1 MYKILIVD
9 DEVLVRVGIKSM
21 LNWED
26 KGYTIIGEACNGI
39 EALAKIQEQEPHII
53 FVDLIMKKMNGF
65 ELITAVKKD
74 YPNIKIIVLS
84 CYNDFQ
90 NVKEA
95 MRLGA
100 NDYIFKLTVTSEE
113 LLTTLEVLKNQ
124 IDEDIKKNK
133 NKNIYDTM
141 FSENLAIIKDKK
153 IKIAIEQSYFNE
165 KEFCNE
171 LEAMNLKVS
180 IGEEYSVLIIKI
192 NNIYE
197 LNYNDKIKEKDILNS
212 AIGNMISEILQI
224 FPNFEIFNY
233 GEGDIGII
241 FNFKESAF
249 IEKEVMEAF
258 IKIKDYLHRYL
269 GIGVSGGLSTKHKGI
284 REFKIA
290 VFEAEKACNLRFY
303 CGSGKCLVSLGKE
316 DINGNDRL
324 LPDLNDYS
332 KIIIESIEKSN
343 HELCNQYI
351 SEYITKLK
359 YFKNLPEFKI
369 RNKINQLLYF
379 LNNIANRNGIDIYLI
394 NIENFSLEPQ
404 EIILKYDSIDDILV
418 WMNLFITKFIQ
429 VLHKK
434 NLGKYREEIIKIKYY
449 ITNNLD
455 KVIDIPTAAN
465 YVNMSESY
473 FSHIFKKDVGISFID
488 YVNNEKI
495 EKAKELISLNN
506 YKIYEVSDKLGFQ
519 NSTYFTMLFKKI
531 SGLSPSDY
539 KKSIKVQ

>member
-1 MYKILIVD
+1 
-9 DEVLVRVGIKSM
+9 
-21 LNWED
+21 
-26 KGYTIIGEACNGI
+26 
-39 EALAKIQEQEPHII
+39 
-53 FVDLIMKKMNGF
+53 
-65 ELITAVKKD
+65 
-74 YPNIKIIVLS
+74 
-84 CYNDFQ
+84 
-90 NVKEA
+90 VKEA

-133 NKNIYDTM
+133 NKNIYDNM
-141 FSENLAIIKDKK
+141 FSENLATIKDKK
-153 IKIAIEQSYFNE
+153 LKVAIEQSYSNE

-171 LEAMNLKVS
+171 LVALNMKVS
-180 IGEEYSVLIIKI
+180 MGEEYSILIIKV

-197 LNYNDKIKEKDILNS
+197 LNYNGKIKKKGILNS
-212 AIGNMISEILQI
+212 AIGNMVSEILQI

-233 GEGDIGII
+233 CEGGIATI
-241 FNFKESAF
+241 INCEKNTF

-269 GIGVSGGLSTKHKGI
+269 GISVSGGLSTKHKGI
-284 REFKIA
+284 REFRIA

-316 DINGNDRL
+316 EDINESDRL

-351 SEYITKLK
+351 NEYITKLK

-394 NIENFSLEPQ
+394 NIENFNLEPQ
-404 EIILKYDSIDDILV
+404 EIISKYDSIDDILV
-418 WMNLFITKFIQ
+418 WMNLFITKLIQ
-429 VLHKK
+429 VLHTK

-455 KVIDIPTAAN
+455 KVIDVPTAAN

-495 EKAKELISLNN
+495 EKAKELILGSN

-531 SGLSPSDY
+531 IGLSPRDY
-539 KKSIKVQ
+539 KKSIK

>member
-65 ELITAVKKD
+65 ELITVVKKD

-171 LEAMNLKVS
+171 LMALNMKVS
-180 IGEEYSVLIIKI
+180 IEEKYSVLIIKI

-241 FNFKESAF
+241 FNLKKSAF

-455 KVIDIPTAAN
+455 KAIDIPTAAN

-519 NSTYFTMLFKKI
+519 NATYFTMLFKKI

>member
-21 LNWED
+21 VNWED

-39 EALAKIQEQEPHII
+39 EALSKIKEQEPHII
-53 FVDLIMKKMNGF
+53 FVDLMMKKMNGF
-65 ELITAVKKD
+65 ELITVVKKD

-84 CYNDFQ
+84 CYNDFK
-90 NVKEA
+90 NVKDA

-100 NDYIFKLTVTSEE
+100 NDYIFKLTITSEE

-133 NKNIYDTM
+133 NKNTYDIM
-141 FSENLAIIKDKK
+141 LSENLATIKDKK
-153 IKIAIEQSYFNE
+153 FKIAIEQSYSNE
-165 KEFCNE
+165 NEFCNE
-171 LEAMNLKVS
+171 LVALNMKIS
-180 IGEEYSVLIIKI
+180 IEEEYSILIIKV
-192 NNIYE
+192 NNKYE
-197 LNYNDKIKEKDILNS
+197 LNYNGKIKEKDILNS
-212 AIGNMISEILQI
+212 AIENMISEILQI
-224 FPNFEIFNY
+224 FSNFEIFNY
-233 GEGDIGII
+233 AEGDIATII
-241 FNFKESAF
+241 NHKKSIF
-249 IEKEVMEAF
+249 IEKDVMEAF
-258 IKIKDYLHRYL
+258 IKIKDYLYRYL
-269 GIGVSGGLSTKHKGI
+269 GISVSGGLSAKHNGI
-284 REFKIA
+284 KEFKIA

-303 CGSGKCLVSLGKE
+303 CGSGKCYVSLGNENIKE
-316 DINGNDRL
+316 SDNL
-324 LPDLNDYS
+324 LPDLFDYS

-369 RNKINQLLYF
+369 RNKINQLLFF
-379 LNNIANRNGIDIYLI
+379 LNNIGNKNGIDIYLI
-394 NIENFSLEPQ
+394 NIEKFNLEPQ
-404 EIILKYDSIDDILV
+404 EIISKYDSIDEILV
-418 WMNLFITKFIQ
+418 WMNLFVTKFIQ

-449 ITNNLD
+449 IANNLD

-488 YVNNEKI
+488 YINNEKI
-495 EKAKELISLNN
+495 EKAKKIISCSN

-519 NSTYFTMLFKKI
+519 NATYFTMLFKKLT
-531 SGLSPSDY
+531 GLSPSDY
-539 KKSIKVQ
+539 KKSVK

>member
-21 LNWED
+21 VNWED

-39 EALAKIQEQEPHII
+39 EALSKIKEQEPHII
-53 FVDLIMKKMNGF
+53 FVDLMMKKMNGF

-100 NDYIFKLTVTSEE
+100 NDYIFKLTITSEE

-124 IDEDIKKNK
+124 IDEDIRKNK
-133 NKNIYDTM
+133 NKNTYDIM
-141 FSENLAIIKDKK
+141 LVEDLATIRDKK
-153 IKIAIEQSYFNE
+153 FKIAIEQSYTDE

-171 LEAMNLKVS
+171 LAALNMKV
-180 IGEEYSVLIIKI
+180 
-192 NNIYE
+192 NNKYE
-197 LNYNDKIKEKDILNS
+197 LNYNGKIKEKDILNS
-212 AIGNMISEILQI
+212 AIINMISEILQI
-224 FPNFEIFNY
+224 FLNFEIFNY
-233 GEGDIGII
+233 GEGDIATII
-241 FNFKESAF
+241 NHKKSIF
-249 IEKEVMEAF
+249 IEKDVMEAF
-258 IKIKDYLHRYL
+258 IKIKDYLYRYL
-269 GIGVSGGLSTKHKGI
+269 GISVSGGLSTKHKGI
-284 REFKIA
+284 KEFKIA

-303 CGSGKCLVSLGKE
+303 CGSGKCYVSLGKE
-316 DINGNDRL
+316 DIKESDRL
-324 LPDLNDYS
+324 LPDLFDYS
-332 KIIIESIEKSN
+332 KNIIESIEKSN

-369 RNKINQLLYF
+369 RNKINQLLFF
-379 LNNIANRNGIDIYLI
+379 LNNIGNKNGIDIYLI
-394 NIENFSLEPQ
+394 NIENSNLEPQ
-404 EIILKYDSIDDILV
+404 EIISKYDSIDEILV
-418 WMNLFITKFIQ
+418 WMNLFVAKFIQ

-449 ITNNLD
+449 IANNLD
-455 KVIDIPTAAN
+455 KVIDIPTAAK

-495 EKAKELISLNN
+495 EKAKKLISSSN

-519 NSTYFTMLFKKI
+519 NATYFTMLFKKI
-531 SGLSPSDY
+531 TGLSPSDY
-539 KKSIKVQ
+539 KKSIK